1 MTKKFKEILV
11 SPQTQIKDVLEII
24 NQAPHNN
31 LPSGIALIV
40 NGSNSLLGIVTDGD
54 IRRALLENHNLNETV
69 DVIMNKSP
77 LTIHESDSTGKSNAS
92 SIHTDKLKTINHN
105 ILIVNDDNQV
115 VDIVN
120 KLQLVQ
126 KIPLL
131 LLLLVLDMLV

>member
-40 NGSNSLLGIVTDGD
+40 NSSNSLLGIVTDGD

-77 LTIHESDSTGKSNAS
+77 LTIHESDSTGKSNAL
-92 SIHTDKLKTINHN
+92 SIHTDKQKTINHN

>member
-11 SPQTQIKDVLEII
+11 SPQTEIKDVLEII

-40 NGSNSLLGIVTDGD
+40 DDSNSLLGIVTDGD

-77 LTIHESDSTGKSNAS
+77 FTIHESDSTDKTNTS
-92 SIHTDKLKTINHN
+92 SIHTDKLKTIDHN
-105 ILIVNDDNQV
+105 ILIVNDNNQV
-115 VDIVN
+115 IDIIN
-120 KLQLVQ
+120 KC
-126 KIPLL
+126 
-131 LLLLVLDMLV
+131 